1 VCECLNCNSCCYV
14 VTLQSCHMGGRCLW
28 VHLLFLGPWTMLVYG
43 LRICFAVNL
52 QSTVLC
58 PLSPE
63 QLIRYFD
70 RQFLELIAQSSAI
83 ISPICYFFFKLD
95 PMHIYYMMTYKIE
108 LKPKET
114 PSTSTRT
121 NQLNLKFQTQ
131 RNSFHFPNLLKA
143 LPMYTG
149 RDVMD
154 FNPPWGLPTLKKP
167 AVGPYILEKSCWFS
181 LSPLTSTMASQL
193 RGHYL

>member
-1 VCECLNCNSCCYV
+1 
-14 VTLQSCHMGGRCLW
+14 
-28 VHLLFLGPWTMLVYG
+28 MLVYG

-154 FNPPWGLPTLKKP
+154 LQPSLRFANS
-167 AVGPYILEKSCWFS
+167 EKASCWPIYPGEKFVGF
-181 LSPLTSTMASQL
+181 LSA
-193 RGHYL
+193 H